1 MNRGRHRK
9 KPNDGYPSEINQL
22 LYPEV
27 FKKAFTP
34 KQVRLLLRRQADAGN
49 PSNLRIFED
58 DHYATTDNGGFD
70 WCETKEGKNYWE
82 TMLVT
87 YGCMKR
93 DYYINNRI

>member
-9 KPNDGYPSEINQL
+9 KPNDGYPSEVNRL

-34 KQVRLLLRRQADAGN
+34 EQTRLLLRRQADAGN

-58 DHYATTDNGGFD
+58 NHFASAYSGGFD
-70 WCETKEGKNYWE
+70 WSETKEGKNYWE

-87 YGCMKR
+87 YGYMKR

>member
-22 LYPEV
+22 QYPEV

-34 KQVRLLLRRQADAGN
+34 EQTRLLLRRQADAGN
-49 PSNLRIFED
+49 SSDLTVFEKN
-58 DHYATTDNGGFD
+58 YSASKYEGGFEWD
-70 WCETKEGKNYWE
+70 RTPENWNYWK
-82 TMLVT
+82 TMLTT
-87 YGCMKR
+87 YDYMKR

>member
-9 KPNDGYPSEINQL
+9 KPNDGYPPEVSQL
-22 LYPEV
+22 LYPEI

-34 KQVRLLLRRQADAGN
+34 EQTRLLLRRQADAGN

-58 DHYATTDNGGFD
+58 DNYASTPRGGFD
-70 WCETKEGKNYWE
+70 WHKTKEGREYWN
-82 TMLVT
+82 TILTT
-87 YGCMKR
+87 YYYMKR

>member
-9 KPNDGYPSEINQL
+9 KPNDGYPPEVNQL
-22 LYPEV
+22 LYPEI

-34 KQVRLLLRRQADAGN
+34 EQTRLLLRRQADAGN

-58 DHYATTDNGGFD
+58 NHYADIPGGGFN
-70 WCETKEGKNYWE
+70 WYKTKEGKNYWE

-87 YGCMKR
+87 YRWLYEKR
-93 DYYINNRI
+93 LLYK